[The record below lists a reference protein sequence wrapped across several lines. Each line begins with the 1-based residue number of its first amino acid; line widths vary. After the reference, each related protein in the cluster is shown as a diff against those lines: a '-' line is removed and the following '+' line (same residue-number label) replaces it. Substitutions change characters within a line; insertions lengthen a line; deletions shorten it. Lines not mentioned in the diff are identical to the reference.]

1 MSGQVGGSDSAGAD
15 GTLEQDELRAL
26 LLLAEGRTE
35 SQAAREL
42 AISEATLRRL
52 VRRARDL
59 LGANSTIHAVYLA
72 AKRGLI

>member
-1 MSGQVGGSDSAGAD
+1 MSVEVADSDNPKTET
-15 GTLEQDELRAL
+15 TLEQDELRAL
-26 LLLAEGRTE
+26 RLLAEGRTE

-52 VRRARDL
+52 LRRARQGL
-59 LGANSTIHAVYLA
+59 EANSTIHAVYLA